1 MAGTKNEKID
11 LYDFPVHDCANG
23 SPCFS
28 SIVRQCQWPSLS
40 RKTVEISKFCYHGH
54 MTSHFSS
61 LLTSQDKLPV
71 SQSSEPIRILKK
83 YKLAVSGAGK
93 SARTRY
99 DY

>member
-1 MAGTKNEKID
+1 MAGKKNEKID

-61 LLTSQDKLPV
+61 LLTSQDKL

>member
-1 MAGTKNEKID
+1 MAGKKNEKID
-11 LYDFPVHDCANG
+11 LNDFPVHDCANG

-54 MTSHFSS
+54 MTSDFSS
-61 LLTSQDKLPV
+61 LLTNQDKL

>member
-1 MAGTKNEKID
+1 MAGKKNEKID

-61 LLTSQDKLPV
+61 LLTSQDKL
-71 SQSSEPIRILKK
+71 SQSSEPNRILKK

>member
-1 MAGTKNEKID
+1 MAGKKNEKIA
-11 LYDFPVHDCANG
+11 LYDFPVHDCANV

-61 LLTSQDKLPV
+61 LLTSQDKL